1 MKKTNRKTTRNMIV
15 YRFVRFLSQIVSK
28 LIFKRKILR
37 NEIRGKKGPYVV
49 IANHQASLDFVNLI
63 GMTRTPLNFVI
74 SQSFYQ
80 SSPVKWFMTK
90 IGVIP
95 KQQFQTTL
103 KDMRAM
109 KSVID
114 DGEAL
119 VLYPAGL
126 MCEDGLSTPIP
137 VATYQFLKWLR
148 ADVYV
153 ARISGSYFVMP
164 KWTRGM
170 RSGRT
175 YMDVYRLF
183 SAEELA
189 ETDVEVIKQKTD
201 EALLFDAYREQ
212 EKLLVKYQKND
223 QIEGLQHVLYMCPHC
238 KREFTMQV
246 KDDSVIYCTEC
257 AFEQRSDEYGFL
269 HHNGEVGRE
278 LRYVSDWSRMIHDAQ
293 KQRIESGE
301 ERELSAKTKIFVVDP
316 NRHKFVPVGE
326 GTLTLTPDHMTLV
339 GEVGGEAL
347 DVSVSTATFASLP
360 FSPGRYLELQHGN
373 DIYRCVLED
382 GKLAMK
388 FIHMIKAYYELNVMS
403 CEHAK

>member
-1 MKKTNRKTTRNMIV
+1 MKKTNRKTNRNMIV

-28 LIFKRKILR
+28 LIFKRKILH

-119 VLYPAGL
+119 VIYPAGL

-153 ARISGSYFVMP
+153 ARVSGSYFVMP

-175 YMDVYRLF
+175 YMDVYKLF

-189 ETDVEVIKQKTD
+189 ETDVEMIKQKTD

-246 KDDSVIYCTEC
+246 KDQSVIYCTEC
-257 AFEQRSDEYGFL
+257 GFEQMSDEYGFL
-269 HHNGEVGRE
+269 HHNGEVGE
-278 LRYVSDWSRMIHDAQ
+278 EIRYVSDWSRMIYDAQ

-301 ERELSAKTKIFVVDP
+301 ETELSAKTQILVVDP
-316 NRHKFVPVGE
+316 KRHKFVHAGE
-326 GTLTLTPDHMTLV
+326 GRLTLTPDHMLLV

-360 FSPGRYLELQHGN
+360 FSPGRYLELQHGDN
-373 DIYRCVLED
+373 IYRCMLED

-388 FIHMIKAYYELNVMS
+388 FINMIKAYYELHVMS

>member
-1 MKKTNRKTTRNMIV
+1 MKKTNRKTNRNMIV

-37 NEIRGKKGPYVV
+37 NEIRGQKGPYVV

-119 VLYPAGL
+119 VIYPAGL

-148 ADVYV
+148 ADVYG
-153 ARISGSYFVMP
+153 ARVSGSYFVMP
-164 KWTRGM
+164 
-170 RSGRT
+170 
-175 YMDVYRLF
+175 
-183 SAEELA
+183 
-189 ETDVEVIKQKTD
+189 
-201 EALLFDAYREQ
+201 
-212 EKLLVKYQKND
+212 
-223 QIEGLQHVLYMCPHC
+223 
-238 KREFTMQV
+238 
-246 KDDSVIYCTEC
+246 
-257 AFEQRSDEYGFL
+257 
-269 HHNGEVGRE
+269 
-278 LRYVSDWSRMIHDAQ
+278 
-293 KQRIESGE
+293 
-301 ERELSAKTKIFVVDP
+301 
-316 NRHKFVPVGE
+316 
-326 GTLTLTPDHMTLV
+326 
-339 GEVGGEAL
+339 
-347 DVSVSTATFASLP
+347 
-360 FSPGRYLELQHGN
+360 
-373 DIYRCVLED
+373 
-382 GKLAMK
+382 
-388 FIHMIKAYYELNVMS
+388 
-403 CEHAK
+403 